1 MSRKMVI
8 LGVGNVGATIAF
20 ASAVKEMASEIVLI
34 DINRDRA
41 EGAAMDIIHGTS
53 FSKPLNIYAGDY
65 ADAAGA
71 DLVIVTLG
79 VGRKPG
85 QSRLELA
92 AINTKII
99 AEVAPKI
106 AAVCPDSPYIIVSN
120 PVDVLTYAF
129 IHYSGLDPKQVVGSG
144 TMLDTARLRTLLSR
158 RLEIS
163 ARNVHAYVF
172 GEHGDSSVFPWSVTG
187 ITGLNIR
194 DWCNEI
200 HNMGQE
206 ETDRFLLSLE
216 KEVREAGGE
225 IIRRQGATYYAVSIA
240 VSAIADSMFSDNDA
254 VLTVSCMAH
263 GRYGIEDACLSLPC
277 VLGPRGIK
285 RELNPP
291 LLPEELEAVK
301 RSGSILRNTLKS
313 VGL

>member
-1 MSRKMVI
+1 MSRKIAI
-8 LGVGNVGATIAF
+8 LGVGKVGATVAYTL
-20 ASAVKEMASEIVLI
+20 AVKEMASEIVLV
-34 DINRDRA
+34 DINRDLA

-53 FSKPLNIYAGDY
+53 FSKPINIYAGDY
-65 ADAAGA
+65 EDAAGA
-71 DLVIVTLG
+71 NLVIVALG

-92 AINTKII
+92 AINTRII

-106 AAVCPDSPYIIVSN
+106 AAFCPNSPYIIVSN

-163 ARNVHAYVF
+163 SRNVHAYVF

-194 DWCNEI
+194 DWCKEI
-200 HNMGQE
+200 RGMDQE
-206 ETDRFLLSLE
+206 GTDLFLLSLE

-240 VSAIADSMFSDNDA
+240 VAAIADSMFSDNDA

-263 GRYGIEDACLSLPC
+263 GRYGIDDACLSLPC
-277 VLGPRGIK
+277 VLGPQGMK

-291 LLPEELEAVK
+291 LLPEELAAVQE
-301 RSGSILRNTLKS
+301 SGRILRKTLES